1 MASSRVDPAGFLYRL
16 YCLRFSG
23 CARIR
28 YGRRW
33 HSAWLRR
40 GLIHAAAPAG
50 LDLLGQLL
58 LEQGKLGPR
67 DLVRS
72 LERLSATDRPQGE
85 LLREMGLVSAADLEL
100 ALSAQLRRRLLR
112 LLSLGPA
119 DEVQT
124 REGAGLPRLLGPCRP
139 LPPLTVIWEHVR
151 RLPAPRL
158 EGLRRELSGLLV
170 GLRPGAEAAL
180 APAGREGLELLLA
193 LRRPLSLEA
202 LASDPRKLRLLLY
215 LSLLG
220 LLERQA
226 SPNLATADAAAALE
240 LPGGASPSQARRAFR
255 RLALRLHPDR
265 HPTAPPEERARLA
278 ERFARVAAAYREL
291 SRHAS

>member
-1 MASSRVDPAGFLYRL
+1 MVSSRVDPAGTLYRL
-16 YCLRFSG
+16 SCLRFTG
-23 CARIR
+23 CVRFR
-28 YGRRW
+28 YGKRW
-33 HSAWLRR
+33 HSARLRR

-50 LDLLGQLL
+50 PDLLGQLL
-58 LEQGKLGPR
+58 VEQGTLGPR
-67 DLVRS
+67 DLFRS

-85 LLREMGLVSAADLEL
+85 LLREMGLVSAADLER

-124 REGAGLPRLLGPCRP
+124 REGAGRPRLLGPCRP
-139 LPPLTVIWEHVR
+139 LDPLTVVWEHVR
-151 RLPAPRL
+151 RLPATGL

-180 APAGREGLELLLA
+180 GPTGRAGLELLLA
-193 LRRPLSLEA
+193 LRRPPSLEL
-202 LASDPRKLRLLLY
+202 LAPDPGRLRVLLY

-220 LLERQA
+220 LLERREA
-226 SPNLATADAAAALE
+226 PPPVRADAAAVLD
-240 LPGGASPSQARRAFR
+240 LPADASPAQARRAFH

-265 HPTAPPEERARLA
+265 HPTAPPGERARLA